1 MIMQKLTAVVAFLGA
16 ANAYTLT
23 TDVVSRSAM
32 RTSSRIYMADEPVPM
47 TPTCVRCESHAIA
60 LPSMMR

>member
-1 MIMQKLTAVVAFLGA
+1 MRMQKLTAVVAFLGA

-32 RTSSRIYMADEPVPM
+32 RTSSRIYMAIQVVGGAQQVS
-47 TPTCVRCESHAIA
+47 CYYIRAH
-60 LPSMMR
+60 